1 VAVNPLDV
9 DRIRQDFPILR
20 RSVNGKPLVYL
31 DNAATSQ
38 KPMAVIDALNR
49 YYSNGN
55 ANIHRGV
62 HHLSQ
67 EATEAYERARQR
79 VQRFINAREPREVIF
94 VRGTT
99 EAINLVAYTF
109 GRARVKTGD
118 EIIVSL
124 MEHHSNIVPWQILCD
139 SVGAHLRVIPM
150 DASGTLDLD
159 QYEKLLNGRTRLVAI
174 THVSNALGTINPI
187 KDMVRS
193 AHALEVPVLVDGAQA
208 APHGRV
214 DVQDLDCDFYAF
226 SGHKTYGPTG
236 IGALYGKASRLEAMP
251 PFQGGG
257 DMIRSVSFA
266 RTEFAPIPS
275 KFEAGTPDIAGA
287 LGLEA
292 GLDYVESIGWDA
304 IATHEA
310 ALLQRASETLN
321 EIPGVT
327 LVGTAPH
334 KAAVVSFTVA
344 GVHPHDV
351 GTIADREGIALRAG
365 HHCAQPVMERLGIP
379 ATARASF
386 AFYNTPEEVDALAA
400 AVRRAQAIFG

>member
-1 VAVNPLDV
+1 
-9 DRIRQDFPILR
+9 
-20 RSVNGKPLVYL
+20 
-31 DNAATSQ
+31 
-38 KPMAVIDALNR
+38 
-49 YYSNGN
+49 
-55 ANIHRGV
+55 
-62 HHLSQ
+62 
-67 EATEAYERARQR
+67 
-79 VQRFINAREPREVIF
+79 
-94 VRGTT
+94 
-99 EAINLVAYTF
+99 
-109 GRARVKTGD
+109 
-118 EIIVSL
+118 
-124 MEHHSNIVPWQILCD
+124 
-139 SVGAHLRVIPM
+139 
-150 DASGTLDLD
+150 
-159 QYEKLLNGRTRLVAI
+159 VAI